1 MTYPIWRFEHVR
13 IYNVVDGD
21 TVDIEVDL
29 GFSVKLRHRFRLAR
43 INTPERGQ
51 PGYQEAKDYL
61 QLRCFGHDC
70 QIDSTKL
77 DKYGR
82 YLCEIFI
89 EGVNINDEMLLQKL
103 AALYL

>member
-1 MTYPIWRFEHVR
+1 MIWRFEHCR

-21 TVDIEVDL
+21 TCDIEIDM
-29 GFSVKLRHRFRLAR
+29 GFSVKIRHRFRLAR

-61 QLRCFGHDC
+61 QLRCYGHDC

-82 YLCEIFI
+82 YLCDIFVDGI
-89 EGVNINDEMLLQKL
+89 NINDEMLAQKL
-103 AALYL
+103 AVLYA